1 MLMKQSEYIHRVTDR
16 VMTKLKELNR
26 YSVPIG
32 VSNRH
37 VHVSREVYQKLFG
50 QDELTKKTD
59 LKQPGQYA
67 ANETVSLIGP
77 KGCIER
83 VRILGPFRDE
93 TQVEISLTDSF
104 LLGVA
109 GAIRES
115 GDLKETPGITLR
127 GPKGELRISQGVI
140 VAHRH
145 IHMHPSDASR
155 MGVFDKER
163 VSVTI
168 YGERALT
175 FSNVIVRVSPKF
187 ALEMHIDVDEANAG
201 RIKNND
207 IGIVSKT

>member
-1 MLMKQSEYIHRVTDR
+1 MKQSEYIHRVTER
-16 VMTKLKELNR
+16 VMTRLTEINR
-26 YSVPIG
+26 CSVPIG

-37 VHVSREVYQKLFG
+37 VHVSKEAYQVLFG
-50 QDELTKKTD
+50 QDNLTKKVD

-67 ANETVSLIGP
+67 ANETVTLIGP
-77 KGCIER
+77 KGSIEK
-83 VRILGPFRDE
+83 VRILGPFREE

-104 LLGVA
+104 VL
-109 GAIRES
+109 
-115 GDLKETPGITLR
+115 GDLNGTPGITLM
-127 GPKGELRISQGVI
+127 GPKGVFTISQGVI

-168 YGERALT
+168 YGERELI

-201 RIKNND
+201 YIKNND
-207 IGIVSKT
+207 VGLVSKT

>member
-1 MLMKQSEYIHRVTDR
+1 MLMKQSEYIHQVTER
-16 VMTKLKELNR
+16 VMTKLKEINR
-26 YSVPIG
+26 CSVPIG

-37 VHVSREVYQKLFG
+37 VHVSKEAYQVLFG

-67 ANETVSLIGP
+67 ANETVTLSGP

-83 VRILGPFRDE
+83 VRILGPFRE
-93 TQVEISLTDSF
+93 ATQVEVSLTDSF
-104 LLGVA
+104 ILGIPGV
-109 GAIRES
+109 IRES
-115 GDLKETPGITLR
+115 GDLKETPGITLI
-127 GPKGELRISQGVI
+127 GPKGTLTISQGVI

-145 IHMHPSDASR
+145 IHMHPNDANR
-155 MGVFDKER
+155 MGVLDKER

-168 YGERALT
+168 YGERELT